1 MAKLNKA
8 VVDIQKRNAFDLSFI
23 NSLTGKVGTLV
34 PCACKKVIPGDVH
47 SDKVSFQVELP
58 PLASSFRGKIDFRM
72 EAFFVPNRILYGGWQ
87 DYMMYNGGL
96 SDQYRPEGVDTCY
109 LPVFTKSGGGTAGT
123 LADYLGFSGFSVP
136 SGSGTPIAA
145 RISALPFLAYHKIY
159 DDWYRDSSVQKPVFR
174 PRSVTDTSVFGYHLP
189 FMRLTTDAP
198 LNAVASFPS
207 GSNPMLLYD
216 GKSLTDF
223 RQRNYSK
230 DLFTTAFTS
239 VNGGS
244 TPVEVDTAG
253 DSFTIAQF
261 RAANALQRFAERNQ
275 LARGDYKR
283 SIFVNYGVT
292 PSDSVCNRSIYLGS
306 VKAPIVTKDI
316 FASAETSD
324 ASSVS
329 NGFLNFVGGRTGSA
343 SATLNGTLFKN
354 FKVTEHGYI
363 IVLCSLV
370 PQASYASR
378 NDETLLHIGKF
389 SDSFVIPSLAQV
401 GNQAIYASSINGLGI
416 SDGKISLNSVFGYT
430 ERYAEYKTSVNEVHG
445 LFRPGQLL
453 SFMAVQRPFSGLVE
467 MSSNFLEVKTS
478 DLDNIT
484 AVSGDLSKY
493 GFMADIYHDWKAI
506 RPLPKYS
513 IPTLCDHILDSKWVE
528 IDKSF
533 NL

>member
-34 PCACKKVIPGDVH
+34 PCLCKKVIPGDVI

-58 PLASSFRGKIDFRM
+58 PLASSFRGKIDFRI
-72 EAFFVPNRILYGGWQ
+72 EAFFVPNRLLYGGWQ

-109 LPVFTKSGGGTAGT
+109 LPYFTQAAGNTAGT
-123 LADYLGFSGFSVP
+123 LLDYLGFSGFTSDGSVAHKA
-136 SGSGTPIAA
+136 S
-145 RISALPFLAYHKIY
+145 ISALPFLAYHKIY
-159 DDWYRDSSVQKPVFR
+159 DDWYRDGSVQKPVFR
-174 PRSVTDTSVFGYHLP
+174 PRSVSDSAVFGYHLP
-189 FMRLTTDAP
+189 FMRLTNDNA
-198 LNAVASFPS
+198 LNAQSGFPT

-216 GKSLTDF
+216 GKSLLSL

-230 DLFTTAFTS
+230 DFFTTAFTS

-244 TPVEVDTAG
+244 NPVEVDTAG

-306 VKAPIVTKDI
+306 CKAPIITKDI
-316 FASAETSD
+316 FVTAENAGED
-324 ASSVS
+324 VS
-329 NGFLNFVGGRTGSA
+329 NNGFLSLVGGKTANA
-343 SATLNGTLFKN
+343 SAAVNGTLFKN

-363 IVLCSLV
+363 LVLCSLV
-370 PQASYASR
+370 PQAAYASR
-378 NDETLLHIGKF
+378 NDESLLKVGKF
-389 SDSFVIPSLAQV
+389 SDSFVVPALAQV
-401 GNQAIYASSINGLGI
+401 GNQVINRSSLNGLASSA
-416 SDGKISLNSVFGYT
+416 SSTAFDEVFGYT

-445 LFRPGQLL
+445 LFRPSETLNY
-453 SFMAVQRPFSGLVE
+453 MAVRRLLDGVVE
-467 MSSNFLEVKTS
+467 MSSNFLEIKTS

-484 AVSGDLSKY
+484 AVGGDLSLY
-493 GFMADIYHDWKAI
+493 GFMADIYHDLKAI

>member
-34 PCACKKVIPGDVH
+34 PCLCKKVIPGDII
-47 SDKVSFQVELP
+47 SDKVAFQVELP

-72 EAFFVPNRILYGGWQ
+72 EAFFVPNRLLYGGWQ

-96 SDQYRPEGVDTCY
+96 SDQYRPDGVDTCY
-109 LPVFTKSGGGTAGT
+109 LPYFTQAAGKSAGT
-123 LADYLGFSGFSVP
+123 LLDYLGFSGFTSD
-136 SGSGTPIAA
+136 GSTAHMA
-145 RISALPFLAYHKIY
+145 KVSALPFLAYHKIY

-174 PRSVTDTSVFGYHLP
+174 PRSVTDDKVFGYHLP
-189 FMRLTTDAP
+189 FMRLTTETA
-198 LNAVASFPS
+198 LNNPPAFPN
-207 GSNPMLLYD
+207 GSNPMLLFD
-216 GKSLTDF
+216 GKGLLDL
-223 RQRNYSK
+223 RQRNYAK
-230 DLFTTAFTS
+230 DLFTSAFTS

-244 TPVEVDTAG
+244 NPVQVETAG
-253 DSFTIAQF
+253 DTFTIAQF

-283 SIFVNYGVT
+283 SIYINYGVT
-292 PSDSVCNRSIYLGS
+292 PSDAVCNRSIYLGS
-306 VKAPIVTKDI
+306 CKAPIVVKDI
-316 FASAETSD
+316 FSTAETSEID
-324 ASSVS
+324 SK
-329 NGFLNFVGGRTGSA
+329 FPNFVGGKAGNA

-363 IVLCSLV
+363 MVLCSLV
-370 PQASYASR
+370 PQAAYGSR
-378 NDETLLHIGKF
+378 NDESLSKVGKF
-389 SDSFVIPSLAQV
+389 SDSFVVPSLAQV
-401 GNQAIYASSINGLGI
+401 GNQVINRSSLNGLASST
-416 SDGKISLNSVFGYT
+416 SSTAFDEVFGYT

-445 LFRPGQLL
+445 LFRPGQILDFMVVRRLL
-453 SFMAVQRPFSGLVE
+453 DGVVE

-484 AVSGDLSKY
+484 AVRASLSDY
-493 GFMADIYHDWKAI
+493 GFMADIYHDLKAI